1 MEAIIA
7 HEAQRVK
14 HETIDGKPRGRPRKA
29 TTKRRKRSGK
39 RGRIRELGQVAIV
52 LLNYLPYQ
60 VNQYVSLASLARK
73 LKFRPKPVTVK
84 EIRTALEQLSYF
96 GFIRIRKYQRTYK
109 DGTPSKRSGF
119 IIEKIYGY
127 DDRLEMKQLKE
138 ALFQSAE
145 EREKI
150 RERRSRW
157 AIQNLIVPDTGDAAT
172 AVRLLLSVGAETI
185 RFHGKNHCTIS
196 IRNVEKIIQNAESKN
211 YDVMG
216 RIDGATYGTLIQ
228 LDEVSRSLLSRLLP
242 HAFIAFET
250 SPENFQ
256 VWIALP
262 IGTPIKQRN
271 RIRARLIRALNPND
285 DKEGVNRGSCG
296 EMRWPQSINQ
306 KPKYN
311 GFRVRLIHG
320 SMGHF
325 VAPPELDA
333 AGLLAPIPK
342 RERAKDRSSSSQSQS
357 PLRAEASRP
366 VQNHPAKT
374 VPDYPAL
381 LGRYGG
387 SRHDAD
393 GQFLI
398 HCIKRG
404 FTKTERRQLLFAR
417 STKCRELGE
426 SYFDDRERFALESRK
441 RQQKFAASRQKSVG
455 RNWK

>member
-1 MEAIIA
+1 MYHRLHKGATII
-7 HEAQRVK
+7 QTKQQLGPQVK
-14 HETIDGKPRGRPRKA
+14 RRGRPPKA
-29 TTKRRKRSGK
+29 TTKRVLKREGSGK
-39 RGRIRELGQVAIV
+39 SGRNKELGIVAIV
-52 LLNYLPYQ
+52 LLNYLPQQ
-60 VNQYVSLASLARK
+60 VNRYVSLKSLASK
-73 LKFRPKPVTVK
+73 LRFKQVTVK
-84 EIRTALEQLSYF
+84 EIRTAIDQLVYF
-96 GFIRIRKYQRTYK
+96 GYIRKTNYQRRYK

-185 RFHGKNHCTIS
+185 RFHGKNHYTIS

-216 RIDGATYGTLIQ
+216 RVDGATYGTLIQ
-228 LDEVSRSLLSRLLP
+228 LDEVSRPLLSRLLP
-242 HAFIAFET
+242 HAFMAFET

-256 VWIALP
+256 VWFALP
-262 IGTPIKQRN
+262 LETPIKQRN
-271 RIRARLIRALNPND
+271 RIRARLINALNPND
-285 DKEGVNRGSCG
+285 DSEGVNRGSCG

-325 VAPPELDA
+325 VTPPDLDA
-333 AGLLAPIPK
+333 AGLLAPVAK
-342 RERAKDRSSSSQSQS
+342 RERGKDRSS
-357 PLRAEASRP
+357 PLRAEASP
-366 VQNHPAKT
+366 
-374 VPDYPAL
+374 
-381 LGRYGG
+381 
-387 SRHDAD
+387 S
-393 GQFLI
+393 
-398 HCIKRG
+398 
-404 FTKTERRQLLFAR
+404 
-417 STKCRELGE
+417 STKSFGT
-426 SYFDDRERFALESRK
+426 D
-441 RQQKFAASRQKSVG
+441 AS
-455 RNWK
+455 